1 MRFLKNPC
9 NVYIS
14 LLVFYNMQGTI
25 IPTGGT
31 IFSQLIILVAM
42 LMGLYYTVKTIALPN
57 KPIFFTGLNGL
68 FLMFILYG
76 VALLFSDNHYVIRRI
91 GVEVSNSSFL
101 KSIFLSIPNIY
112 GLI

>member
-42 LMGLYYTVKTIALPN
+42 LMGVYYTVKTIALPN
-57 KPIFFTGLNGL
+57 KPFFFTGLNVL
-68 FLMFILYG
+68 FLMFVIYG
-76 VALLFSDNHYVIRRI
+76 VALLFSDNHYRDV
-91 GVEVSNSSFL
+91 L
-101 KSIFLSIPNIY
+101 
-112 GLI
+112 

>member
-42 LMGLYYTVKTIALPN
+42 LMGVYYTVKTIALPN
-57 KPIFFTGLNGL
+57 KPFFLRD
-68 FLMFILYG
+68 LMFCFSCLLYM
-76 VALLFSDNHYVIRRI
+76 VSHY
-91 GVEVSNSSFL
+91 FL
-101 KSIFLSIPNIY
+101 VTIII
-112 GLI
+112 